1 MSGRAIPKSG
11 VNILPS
17 VASLQAEL
25 ERERRIS
32 STLREVALAVG
43 GSMDFDAILELVLAK
58 CREIIDADRA
68 SLYLVDEHKPMLR
81 SRILVGNQPQLIEV
95 KVGEGIAGTVAKTG
109 KPLRVRDAYK
119 DRRFSRHWD
128 RLFGYRT
135 RTILAAPLKNSR
147 GKVIGVVQALNKRGG
162 EEFTDEDTHLLM
174 TLTTPVAVIIENA
187 RLTLRMQ
194 QTNTE
199 LSEAREHLEARVR
212 DLKLLF
218 DLESAMGRAASI
230 EALVS
235 AALREAVRA
244 ADARIGAVLLPDEPH
259 ETSLLYLRAEPGRLG
274 RLVVSPSEG
283 FLGSVMRAGK
293 PRSASRRS
301 AVHASFEHV
310 VGAAIETSIGVPLD
324 DDAGV
329 IGAIALYNKRG
340 ASRFQAEDRDLLRLI
355 AANLST
361 AVQLHRSRAKQEQAE
376 RLSTIGRLLSSVIHD
391 LKTPMSV
398 ISGYAQMMATE
409 ANPMLRAEYSEYVKK
424 QFALIQRMQREVL
437 EYARGEKTILVRRV
451 YLAPYLKDLEQA
463 IKPEAEAQGVKL
475 SVVVDDRG
483 TARFDETRVT
493 RALHNLVR
501 NALEAIGPK
510 GGTLVVRVSRDADGI
525 SFSVSDDG
533 PGIPK
538 DIQRRLFE
546 SFVSGKRGG
555 TGLGLANVKKVA
567 DEHGGRVSVETSH
580 KGTTFHLLLPQERP
594 NLEGASSTPAVVA
607 RPAGRRA

>member
-11 VNILPS
+11 VNVLPS

-81 SRILVGNQPQLIEV
+81 SRILVGNEPQLIEV

-218 DLESAMGRAASI
+218 ELESAMGRAASI

-235 AALREAVRA
+235 AALREAIRA

-340 ASRFQAEDRDLLRLI
+340 ASRFQVEDRDLLRLI

-424 QFALIQRMQREVL
+424 QFALIQQMQREVL

-580 KGTTFHLLLPQERP
+580 KGTTFHLLLPQEKP

-607 RPAGRRA
+607 RPAGRRV

>member
-11 VNILPS
+11 VNVLPS

-218 DLESAMGRAASI
+218 ELESAMGRAASI

-235 AALREAVRA
+235 AALREAIRA

-424 QFALIQRMQREVL
+424 QFALIQQMQREVL